1 MANDFMQNV
10 NKVSLDGEV
19 VSFSNTFPIV
29 DVKEDVVETLIV
41 EEPKK
46 EEKVEEIV
54 IDVKDEDFI
63 VETEDEEIAE
73 LIKEITDEEELKLFL
88 IFVRQSAI

>member
-1 MANDFMQNV
+1 MANDFMKNV

-29 DVKEDVVETLIV
+29 DVKEDVVETPII

-46 EEKVEEIV
+46 EEKVEETVVETNDVEDDV
-54 IDVKDEDFI
+54 IE
-63 VETEDEEIAE
+63 ETEDEEITE
-73 LIKEITDEEELKLFL
+73 PTEEITDEE
-88 IFVRQSAI
+88 

>member
-1 MANDFMQNV
+1 MANNFMQNA

-54 IDVKDEDFI
+54 IDVKNEDFI
-63 VETEDEEIAE
+63 VEAEDEEITE
-73 LIKEITDEEELKLFL
+73 LTEEITDEE
-88 IFVRQSAI
+88 

>member
-1 MANDFMQNV
+1 MANDFMKNV

-46 EEKVEEIV
+46 EEKVEEIA

-73 LIKEITDEEELKLFL
+73 LTEEITDEE
-88 IFVRQSAI
+88 

>member
-1 MANDFMQNV
+1 MANNFMRNA

-73 LIKEITDEEELKLFL
+73 LIKEITDEE
-88 IFVRQSAI
+88 

>member
-1 MANDFMQNV
+1 MANDFMKNA

-29 DVKEDVVETLIV
+29 DVKEDVVETPIV

-46 EEKVEEIV
+46 EEKIEETVVDIN
-54 IDVKDEDFI
+54 DEEVV
-63 VETEDEEIAE
+63 VETEDEKITESAEETTEEID
-73 LIKEITDEEELKLFL
+73 DEE
-88 IFVRQSAI
+88 

>member
-1 MANDFMQNV
+1 MANDFMKNV

-46 EEKVEEIV
+46 EEKVEEIA

-73 LIKEITDEEELKLFL
+73 LIEEITDEE
-88 IFVRQSAI
+88 

>member
-1 MANDFMQNV
+1 MANDFMRNA

-19 VSFSNTFPIV
+19 VSFSNTSPIV

-63 VETEDEEIAE
+63 VETEDEEITE
-73 LIKEITDEEELKLFL
+73 LTEEITDEE
-88 IFVRQSAI
+88 

>member
-1 MANDFMQNV
+1 MANNFMQNA

-73 LIKEITDEEELKLFL
+73 LIEEITNEE
-88 IFVRQSAI
+88 